1 MTRTRVN
8 EIDLLRFLAA
18 LSVVFFHYA
27 FRGPAGGLSA
37 MPYPLLA
44 PVAEYGFLGVELF
57 FMISGFVV
65 LMTAAASA
73 RLRDFCISRV
83 VRLYPAF
90 WTCCT
95 LTCLATIALA
105 PPQTV
110 TFVQY
115 LFNMTMVGDLF
126 RVPLLEGAYWSLLV
140 EIRFYA
146 LVAVLLTIGRIYQAQ
161 RYLVIWLLA
170 CIALEF
176 LAAFPIAWIP
186 AVALHNVRS
195 VLILDY
201 ATYFIAGA
209 TCFLIWEKGATPGR
223 LTVLAASWG
232 LALFQSGVIIRKVRA
247 ENAMSTLN
255 DGIVIAA
262 LTLFFLVMLLIASGR
277 TGPIARYRWPMA
289 GAISYP
295 LYLLHQQIGYLVFNR
310 FYPALDAHLLFWSM
324 IAAVLGAAYGV
335 HVLVERR
342 LAPRMKAAL
351 TAMSAGRPSDSIR
364 PAAPSIPGSTDGRRG
379 PRTPGR
385 T

>member
-18 LSVVFFHYA
+18 LAVVFFHYA
-27 FRGPAGGLSA
+27 YRGPAGGFSS

-65 LMTAAASA
+65 LMTAAASG

-95 LTCLATIALA
+95 ITFVATVALA
-105 PPQTV
+105 VPPNV

-115 LFNMTMVGDLF
+115 VVNLTMVADLF

-146 LVAVLLTIGRIYQAQ
+146 LVAVLLIVGKIHQAQ
-161 RYLVIWLLA
+161 RYLAMWLLA
-170 CIALEF
+170 CIALE
-176 LAAFPIAWIP
+176 LALELP
-186 AVALHNVRS
+186 APFAGTWMPPSALHAVRTL
-195 VLILDY
+195 LIFDY
-201 ATYFIAGA
+201 AAYFIAGA
-209 TCFLIWEKGATPGR
+209 TCFLIWEQGPAVSR
-223 LTVLAASWG
+223 FTVLAASWA
-232 LALFQSGVIIRKVRA
+232 LAVFQSGGIVRKVRA

-255 DGIVIAA
+255 DGIVIGI
-262 LTLFFLVMLLIASGR
+262 LTLFFVVMVLIALGR
-277 TGPIARYRWPMA
+277 TGAIARYRWPLA
-289 GAISYP
+289 GAVSYP
-295 LYLLHQQIGYLVFNR
+295 LYLLHQNIGYLVFNR
-310 FYPALDAHLLFWSM
+310 FYPTINAHLLFWGM
-324 IAAVLGAAYGV
+324 IAAVLGAAYAV

-342 LAPRMKAAL
+342 FAARMKTYLTGAL
-351 TAMSAGRPSDSIR
+351 ASRERARQEIS
-364 PAAPSIPGSTDGRRG
+364 
-379 PRTPGR
+379 PRHSQR
-385 T
+385 DHS